1 LKEMNRKVQGVL
13 WGLLLIGLPG
23 YFQAWS
29 AEDRTPRV
37 TKEELRAMMERPE
50 TVIIDVRTGLAW
62 KMSNQKIKGAV
73 REDPE
78 DPRPWVG
85 KYSKDRLFIFY
96 CA

>member
-1 LKEMNRKVQGVL
+1 MSRKVQMVL
-13 WGLLLIGLPG
+13 LGLLLIGLPG
-23 YFQAWS
+23 CVQGLS

-37 TKEELRAMMERPE
+37 TKEELQAMMGRPE

-85 KYSKDRLFIFY
+85 KYSKDRVFIFY